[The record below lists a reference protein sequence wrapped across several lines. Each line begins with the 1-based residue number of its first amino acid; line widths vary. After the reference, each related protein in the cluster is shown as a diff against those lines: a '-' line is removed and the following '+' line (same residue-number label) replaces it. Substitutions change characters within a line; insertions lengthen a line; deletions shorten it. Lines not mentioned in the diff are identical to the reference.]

1 MCRDDGGWA
10 RGRKDL
16 LPSLEEAMIDRRMTV
31 GRYLVRPLEQ
41 LSLKHVS
48 GAPGDYTLRFLDLIE
63 KTTWIPSTRGASRTR
78 AVSGIDMF
86 LIK

>member
-1 MCRDDGGWA
+1 
-10 RGRKDL
+10 
-16 LPSLEEAMIDRRMTV
+16 MIDRRMTV
-31 GRYLVRPLEQ
+31 GRCLVRPPEQ

-63 KTTWIPSTRGASRTR
+63 ESDMGFVNTCSELRRGT
-78 AVSGIDMF
+78 VSGIGMF

>member
-1 MCRDDGGWA
+1 
-10 RGRKDL
+10 

-63 KTTWIPSTRGASRTR
+63 ESDIGFVNTCRS
-78 AVSGIDMF
+78 
-86 LIK
+86 

>member
-1 MCRDDGGWA
+1 
-10 RGRKDL
+10 
-16 LPSLEEAMIDRRMTV
+16 MIDRRMTV

-63 KTTWIPSTRGASRTR
+63 ESEMDPVNTCSELKRGP
-78 AVSGIDMF
+78 
-86 LIK
+86 